1 MTFLCSDIL
10 QINISYEL
18 EEHRVIRVSNLYSVV
33 INAPPETV
41 FNYVSDLTR
50 HPEWSGGK
58 LKIEALTLGPLAVG
72 SQYKSYGDVAG
83 QQNRPNELRV
93 TKFES
98 PTLFEFVAKDP
109 GFGEVV
115 NKFKF
120 TPQKGG
126 TLMERTLSM
135 NMNPLKA
142 FAFKL
147 FIRPLIG
154 QPMMDKSFATLK
166 DKLEAENSSV
176 KHNKEK

>member
-1 MTFLCSDIL
+1 MT
-10 QINISYEL
+10 
-18 EEHRVIRVSNLYSVV
+18 RVSNIYSVV
-33 INAPPETV
+33 INAAPETV
-41 FNYVSDLTR
+41 FNYVSALTR

-58 LKIEALTLGPLAVG
+58 LKIEALTPEPVGVG
-72 SQYKSYGDVAG
+72 SAYKSYGEVAG

-93 TKFES
+93 TKLES

-109 GFGEVV
+109 DFGEVI
-115 NKFKF
+115 NTFKF

-135 NMNPLKA
+135 NMNPVLA

-154 QPMMDKSFATLK
+154 QPMMDKAFSMLK
-166 DKLEAENSSV
+166 SRLEKTNQT
-176 KHNKEK
+176 

>member
-1 MTFLCSDIL
+1 MT
-10 QINISYEL
+10 
-18 EEHRVIRVSNLYSVV
+18 HVSNVYSVV
-33 INAPPETV
+33 INAAPETV

-58 LKIEALTLGPLAVG
+58 LKIEALTPGPVG
-72 SQYKSYGDVAG
+72 IGSAYKSYGEVAG

-115 NKFKF
+115 NAFKFK
-120 TPQKGG
+120 PQKGG

-135 NMNPLKA
+135 HMNPLKA

-154 QPMMDKSFATLK
+154 QPMMDKSFSALK
-166 DKLEAENSSV
+166 SRLEATDASV
-176 KHNKEK
+176 KQNKER

>member
-1 MTFLCSDIL
+1 MT
-10 QINISYEL
+10 
-18 EEHRVIRVSNLYSVV
+18 HVSNIYSVV

-58 LKIEALTLGPLAVG
+58 LKIEALTPGPVAVG
-72 SQYKSYGDVAG
+72 SGYKSYGEVAG

-109 GFGEVV
+109 GFGEVI
-115 NKFKF
+115 NAFKF
-120 TPQKGG
+120 TPQKDG

-135 NMNPLKA
+135 NMNPVMA

-147 FIRPLIG
+147 FIRPVIG
-154 QPMMDKSFATLK
+154 QPMMDKSFAALK
-166 DKLEAENSSV
+166 SRLEKTN
-176 KHNKEK
+176 

>member
-1 MTFLCSDIL
+1 MT
-10 QINISYEL
+10 
-18 EEHRVIRVSNLYSVV
+18 HVSNVYSVL
-33 INAPPETV
+33 IKAAPETV
-41 FNYVSDLTR
+41 FDYVSDLTR

-58 LKIEALTLGPLAVG
+58 LKIEALTPGPVAVG
-72 SQYKSYGDVAG
+72 SQYKSYGEVAG

-93 TKFES
+93 AKFES

-109 GFGEVV
+109 GFGDVI
-115 NKFKF
+115 NTFKF

-135 NMNPLKA
+135 NMNPVMA

-154 QPMMDKSFATLK
+154 QPMMDKAFAALK
-166 DKLEAENSSV
+166 SRLEATDDSV
-176 KHNKEK
+176 KNNKEK

>member
-1 MTFLCSDIL
+1 MTVVC
-10 QINISYEL
+10 NTY
-18 EEHRVIRVSNLYSVV
+18 RVA
-33 INAPPETV
+33 INASPETV

-58 LKIEALTLGPLAVG
+58 LKIEALTPGPVAVG
-72 SQYKSYGDVAG
+72 SQYKSYGEVAG

-93 TKFES
+93 TKLES

-109 GFGEVV
+109 DFGEVV
-115 NKFKF
+115 NAFKF
-120 TPQKGG
+120 TRQKGG

-154 QPMMDKSFATLK
+154 QPMMEKSFAALK
-166 DKLEAENSSV
+166 ARLEAVDASV
-176 KHNKEK
+176 KTS

>member
-1 MTFLCSDIL
+1 MRL
-10 QINISYEL
+10 
-18 EEHRVIRVSNLYSVV
+18 VSNLYSVF

-50 HPEWSGGK
+50 HPDWSGGK
-58 LKIEALTLGPLAVG
+58 LKIEALTPGPAGVG
-72 SQYKSYGDVAG
+72 SAYNSYGEVAG

-93 TKFES
+93 TKFEL

-115 NKFKF
+115 NAFKF
-120 TPQKGG
+120 TPEKGG

-135 NMNPLKA
+135 TMNPLKA
-142 FAFKL
+142 FVFKL

-154 QPMMDKSFATLK
+154 QPMMDKSFAALK
-166 DKLEAENSSV
+166 AKLEAADTSAT
-176 KHNKEK
+176 HDKEKRS

>member
-1 MTFLCSDIL
+1 MT
-10 QINISYEL
+10 
-18 EEHRVIRVSNLYSVV
+18 HVSNIYSVV
-33 INAPPETV
+33 INVPPKTV

-58 LKIEALTLGPLAVG
+58 LKIEALTPGPVG
-72 SQYKSYGDVAG
+72 IGSAYKSYGEVAG

-109 GFGEVV
+109 GFGEVI
-115 NKFKF
+115 NAFKF

-135 NMNPLKA
+135 NMNPIMA

-154 QPMMDKSFATLK
+154 QPMMDKSFAALK
-166 DKLEAENSSV
+166 AELEAAGASV
-176 KHNKEK
+176 KT

>member
-1 MTFLCSDIL
+1 MT
-10 QINISYEL
+10 
-18 EEHRVIRVSNLYSVV
+18 HVSNIYTVE
-33 INAPPETV
+33 INAAPETV

-58 LKIEALTLGPLAVG
+58 LKIEALTPGPVGVG
-72 SQYKSYGDVAG
+72 SAYQSHGEVAG
-83 QQNRPNELRV
+83 QQNRPNKLRV
-93 TKFES
+93 TKFEP

-115 NKFKF
+115 NSFKF

-135 NMNPLKA
+135 HMNPLKA

-154 QPMMDKSFATLK
+154 QPMMDKSFAALK
-166 DKLEAENSSV
+166 TKLEAADASDASI
-176 KHNKEK
+176 KT

>member
-1 MTFLCSDIL
+1 MTL
-10 QINISYEL
+10 
-18 EEHRVIRVSNLYSVV
+18 VSNLYSVF

-58 LKIEALTLGPLAVG
+58 LKIEALTPGPAGVG
-72 SQYKSYGDVAG
+72 SAYNSYGEVAG

-93 TKFES
+93 TKFEL

-115 NKFKF
+115 NEFKF
-120 TPQKGG
+120 TPEKGG

-135 NMNPLKA
+135 TMNPLKA
-142 FAFKL
+142 FVFKL

-154 QPMMDKSFATLK
+154 QPMMDKSFAALK
-166 DKLEAENSSV
+166 AKLEAADTSV
-176 KHNKEK
+176 KT

>member
-1 MTFLCSDIL
+1 MT
-10 QINISYEL
+10 
-18 EEHRVIRVSNLYSVV
+18 HVSNLYSVE
-33 INAPPETV
+33 INAAPETV

-58 LKIEALTLGPLAVG
+58 LKIEALTPGPVGVG
-72 SQYKSYGDVAG
+72 STYKSHGEVAG

-115 NKFKF
+115 NAFKF

-135 NMNPLKA
+135 HMNPLKA

-154 QPMMDKSFATLK
+154 QPMMDKSFAALK
-166 DKLEAENSSV
+166 DKLEAADASV
-176 KHNKEK
+176 KHNQ